1 MGGAPPPVPWGHQQ
15 MKDIELILGPRVPSE
30 LLVRERRRFM
40 LPTLLIAAAATLLL
54 VSVFLPYWQL
64 ELFAPQ
70 YPEGLKTVMYVNR
83 VTGDVEEI
91 DHLNHYIGMRPLEE
105 AASLERSASVFM
117 IVALT
122 LLTLATI
129 FVHSPMALFCA
140 VPAIVY
146 PAVFLADL
154 YFWMRNFGL
163 NLDPK
168 APLNKA
174 VKPFVPPL
182 LGTGSVG
189 QFKTTAVWQV
199 GLILAIFSS
208 ILVLVG
214 LYYHR
219 RAYKPLLE
227 QRLAGARGAAQ

>member
-1 MGGAPPPVPWGHQQ
+1 
-15 MKDIELILGPRVPSE
+15 
-30 LLVRERRRFM
+30 M
-40 LPTLLIAAAATLLL
+40 LPSLLIGAAAMLLF
-54 VSVFLPYWQL
+54 VSIFLPYWQL
-64 ELFAPQ
+64 TLMAPQ
-70 YPEGLKTVMYVNR
+70 YPQGLKTVMYVNR

-105 AASLERSASVFM
+105 AASLERASSVFM
-117 IVALT
+117 IIALA
-122 LLTLATI
+122 LLTLTTI

-146 PAVFLADL
+146 PAIFLADL

-182 LGTGSVG
+182 LGSGSVG

-199 GLILAIFSS
+199 GLILAILASV
-208 ILVLVG
+208 LVLVG

-227 QRLAGARGAAQ
+227 RQLAGGTAAKA

>member
-1 MGGAPPPVPWGHQQ
+1 
-15 MKDIELILGPRVPSE
+15 
-30 LLVRERRRFM
+30 M
-40 LPTLLIAAAATLLL
+40 LPSLLIGSAAMLLF
-54 VSVFLPYWQL
+54 VSIFLPYWQL
-64 ELFAPQ
+64 TLMAPQ
-70 YPEGLKTVMYVNR
+70 YPQGLKTVMYVNR

-105 AASLERSASVFM
+105 AASLERASSVFM
-117 IVALT
+117 IIALA
-122 LLTLATI
+122 LLTLTTV

-140 VPAIVY
+140 VPAIIY
-146 PAVFLADL
+146 PVVFLADL

-182 LGTGSVG
+182 LGSGSVG

-199 GLILAIFSS
+199 GLILAILASV
-208 ILVLVG
+208 LVLVG

-227 QRLAGARGAAQ
+227 QRLVGATSAEG

>member
-1 MGGAPPPVPWGHQQ
+1 
-15 MKDIELILGPRVPSE
+15 MKDIEFILGPRVPRE
-30 LLVRERRRFM
+30 VLARERRRYM
-40 LPTLLIAAAATLLL
+40 LPSLLIGAAVVMLL
-54 VSVFLPYWQL
+54 VSVFLPYW
-64 ELFAPQ
+64 ELTMMAPQ
-70 YPEGLKTVMYVNR
+70 YPQGLKTVMYVNR

-105 AASLERSASVFM
+105 AASLERASSVM
-117 IVALT
+117 VIVALS
-122 LLTLATI
+122 LLTLTTI

-140 VPAIVY
+140 VPAVVY
-146 PAVFLADL
+146 PVIFLADL

-168 APLNKA
+168 APLSSA
-174 VKPFVPPL
+174 VKPFVPPI

-189 QFKTTAVWQV
+189 QFKTTATWEI
-199 GLILAIFSS
+199 GLILAFVASL
-208 ILVLVG
+208 LVLVG

-227 QRLAGARGAAQ
+227 QRMAGVAGAHE

>member
-1 MGGAPPPVPWGHQQ
+1 
-15 MKDIELILGPRVPSE
+15 MKDLEFILGPRVPPDM
-30 LLVRERRRFM
+30 LARERRRFM
-40 LPTLLIAAAATLLL
+40 VPTILIGAAAVLLL
-54 VSVFLPYWQL
+54 VSIFLPYW
-64 ELFAPQ
+64 ELTLQAPQ

-91 DHLNHYIGMRPLEE
+91 DHLNHYIGMRPLGE
-105 AASLERSASVFM
+105 AAALERASSVFM

-122 LLTLATI
+122 LLTLTTI
-129 FVHSPMALFCA
+129 FVHSPIALFCA
-140 VPAIVY
+140 IPAIVY
-146 PAVFLADL
+146 PAIFLGDL
-154 YFWMRNFGL
+154 YFWMRSFGL

-168 APLNKA
+168 APLSNA

-189 QFKTTAVWQV
+189 QFKTTAVWEA
-199 GLILAIFSS
+199 GLILAFVASALTI
-208 ILVLVG
+208 VG

-227 QRLAGARGAAQ
+227 RRLAEAASTAE

>member
-1 MGGAPPPVPWGHQQ
+1 
-15 MKDIELILGPRVPSE
+15 
-30 LLVRERRRFM
+30 M
-40 LPTLLIAAAATLLL
+40 LPSLFIGAAAVLLLI
-54 VSVFLPYWQL
+54 SIFLPYWQL
-64 ELFAPQ
+64 TLMAPQ

-91 DHLNHYIGMRPLEE
+91 NHLNHYIGMRPLEE
-105 AASLERSASVFM
+105 AASLERSSSVFL

-122 LLTLATI
+122 LLTLTTI
-129 FVHSPMALFCA
+129 FVHSPIALFCA
-140 VPAIVY
+140 VPAIFY
-146 PAVFLADL
+146 PVIFLADL

-189 QFKTTAVWQV
+189 QFKTTAAWQI
-199 GLILAIFSS
+199 GLILAFVASLLI
-208 ILVLVG
+208 LVG

-227 QRLAGARGAAQ
+227 QRLAGAAAAKE

>member
-1 MGGAPPPVPWGHQQ
+1 
-15 MKDIELILGPRVPSE
+15 MKEIEFILGPRVPKE
-30 LLVRERRRFM
+30 ALLRERRRYM
-40 LPTLLIAAAATLLL
+40 LPSLLIGAAAMLLF
-54 VSVFLPYWQL
+54 VSIFLPYWQL
-64 ELFAPQ
+64 TLMAPQ
-70 YPEGLKTVMYVNR
+70 YPQGLKTVMYVNR

-105 AASLERSASVFM
+105 AASLERASSVFM
-117 IVALT
+117 IIALA
-122 LLTLATI
+122 LLTLTTI

-146 PAVFLADL
+146 PAIFLADL

-182 LGTGSVG
+182 LGSGSVG

-199 GLILAIFSS
+199 GLILAILASV
-208 ILVLVG
+208 LVLVG

-227 QRLAGARGAAQ
+227 RQLAGGTAAKA

>member
-1 MGGAPPPVPWGHQQ
+1 
-15 MKDIELILGPRVPSE
+15 MKEIEFILGPRVPRE
-30 LLVRERRRFM
+30 TLLRERRRYM
-40 LPTLLIAAAATLLL
+40 LPSLLIGAAAMLLF
-54 VSVFLPYWQL
+54 VSIFLPYWQL
-64 ELFAPQ
+64 TLMAPQ
-70 YPEGLKTVMYVNR
+70 YPQGLKTVMYVNR

-105 AASLERSASVFM
+105 AASLERASSVFM
-117 IVALT
+117 IIALA
-122 LLTLATI
+122 LLTLTTI

-146 PAVFLADL
+146 PAIFLADL

-182 LGTGSVG
+182 LGSGSVG

-199 GLILAIFSS
+199 GLILAILASV
-208 ILVLVG
+208 LVLVG

-227 QRLAGARGAAQ
+227 RQLAGGTAAKA